1 MKMSHV
7 LMPLVFL
14 TVLAPVMPLTAQ
26 VSPKTPPTSMTI
38 STKPLV
44 DKTVSYSFEVT
55 ISKTQDAQGLTQLN
69 VVTTVTRV
77 GDEQIVQFRE
87 IIQTIPLDALTFTIA
102 VDGKEFRLE
111 AEYLEPS
118 EDKTAPRRLVP
129 TTYGVMFQGG
139 RVGIS
144 VRRIN

>member
-1 MKMSHV
+1 MKMTRI

-26 VSPKTPPTSMTI
+26 VSPKTPPTFLTV
-38 STKPLV
+38 STKSLL

-55 ISKTQDAQGLTQLN
+55 ISKFQDAQGLTQLN
-69 VVTTVTRV
+69 VITSVTRV
-77 GDEQIVQFRE
+77 GDDQIVRFRE
-87 IIQTIPLDALTFTIA
+87 ITQTISPDALTFTIA
-102 VDGKEFRLE
+102 VDGKEFRLA
-111 AEYLEPS
+111 AEYIEPS
-118 EDKTAPRRLVP
+118 EDKTAPPRLVP

-144 VRRIN
+144 VYRTN